1 MLVTV
6 YVPEKTEVMPA
17 AFMCMNKAVFVT
29 DLLLQDYV
37 PSVAAAERRDI
48 KKVSLKYPLHAKK
61 LSTVIVVLHY

>member
-37 PSVAAAERRDI
+37 PSADC
-48 KKVSLKYPLHAKK
+48 
-61 LSTVIVVLHY
+61 